1 MTSNQV
7 QKVLGSISKLLECAI
22 CLDLLKNPIA
32 TRCHHHFCR
41 FCITEFLKTK
51 THVPC
56 PLCKEPVTRRSL
68 QDQDRL
74 SDIVEHVRGLI
85 TAYQE
90 DTGEFFSPS
99 RGHLGTDF
107 FPCTP
112 EPIFPRETTAS
123 KRQARRG
130 GKQATRRVD
139 SPGDAVPAG
148 SHAQHE
154 ETTEKL
160 ETRLHRPALHLR
172 NTGST
177 GTRNSRKTRRSRQ
190 DHVPLHGGEER
201 VGDGDRRESDERRM
215 SALEQEGEK
224 LESDARHMSALEQEA
239 ALLKYLVEGSCGVNK
254 SLTVSGYSVGTD
266 EDSSIKVLSGGG
278 GTGDASDER
287 STGQREARV
296 SEGNDK
302 SCGGAVVIDVDEC
315 LNNETRSVEVKTL
328 GNREIIERKGDN
340 FCIDTMDIDTN
351 DCFKTETKCVANNST
366 VGSKGVSPVCVGV
379 EEKDGRLSRTSEKHI
394 SRIEQILQLTP
405 ETEYEG
411 ERCGSDVSGDGG
423 LLFQSQEVKKKEKPI
438 KSKLSIYTG
447 RAARGTAGWKNKT
460 ETTQKSQYETDFHEG
475 SPLSSVDAPN
485 LTKDF
490 HSVGPVK
497 TYSKAQVRKHQKSS
511 MVAQWI
517 EEAQHATDK
526 GNFSQ
531 NDSLASNHGNMV
543 STSTVNCEQI
553 VINVDSEVENFGFSV
568 SESNAAG
575 GSRPNVANSV
585 EGTQESRQS
594 TQAPP
599 ANRRRMFKTRGT
611 KETEVVSTGKKT
623 TESEL
628 PSSDPYE
635 FKSSQTLQ
643 PKQKIQRKR
652 GRKPGKKKGNN
663 LSLKMDDLQTKEASL
678 SELGGGVESDMT
690 TKKDKSKATKHV
702 HFALKSPE
710 QELSSLIEKIG
721 DAEDHDFAFC
731 TQDAVSNMAEQEGD
745 GAQLEEGF
753 GDVMNEDIEMIDG
766 DDTVKGSFG
775 NGPTDNVKSQTT
787 NSSSSNSNDT
797 EKSQTMSIIP
807 PTPMLSAA
815 TGQPVKSIPPS
826 HMAHH
831 RGQASKVTTDHRNDE
846 VRLTDSDSCSQMPL
860 PIPRKK
866 SQSSGRE
873 TKTDAKKLD
882 VGDVASLAESSG
894 QSHISPTPSVEL
906 VHQQDVELVHQQDVN
921 TARQDNDI
929 TQDDLPSS
937 ANSSST
943 EDLNISLEN
952 TQFEEANLDIQP
964 DEIKKQL
971 SQMSEDSQLSKA
983 DGCPGRHRDG
993 STVKDTDG
1001 NKTPR
1006 QRRPSSSTSKQSN
1019 SEERQPVVSLNRAP
1033 SQGGQSSAGRVHH
1046 KAQERCIVSDNQGF
1060 ALADQCSE
1068 DEVETTAADT
1078 ATTMCNV
1085 PHNSH
1090 NSHISHSV
1098 TDAEKMGAAN
1108 SGSVIAKHDED
1119 SCDDSGMAVGIEK
1132 LGVPNCKSQSEDAI
1146 PESIEEESVNLI
1158 EDTAE
1163 TSRGRSTRSLR
1174 TRAGRHEAAGSVTTC
1189 KSRVSRRCSNRNK
1202 DPVIEIACSDTE
1214 EAVAICDVTDYRQ
1227 EKQKLK
1233 DPVPGICHVDSQA
1246 STLPTSLPVG
1256 CDELTLPPDM
1266 CVSDDQEAADVVEVD
1281 GGAAEASVDVPE
1293 TVTESL
1299 SLLEQPDEQDVTSGR
1314 SGEAS
1319 TLESVSILKN
1329 SDIGF
1334 KTSRTRNRN
1343 NQQKDSTG
1351 KEIRQNTQAV
1361 DRRSKPQK
1369 RKHLE
1374 ADDGDEDTSA
1384 LQDSAEAPAIPEVS
1398 SAPVTITLDDSDD
1411 EPLVIHRPKRKCFSL
1426 DGSPLRARPKES
1438 RTKLSRRAKPSA
1450 KKSLEAEGTCVNGDH
1465 EPMDTDVCGT
1475 VESSNCKGH
1484 SLDKNSGR
1492 DNNSEFDIVSEH
1504 HKQQCVDDTPQL
1516 VNTMSESCQ
1525 VQESME
1531 DIFNRNTE
1539 QSLNIVIAGADD
1551 ASQNTL
1557 VPTCNDDDDDV
1568 DSPTCSPEQATV
1580 KEWKSQ
1586 FLDDDSSDSDSPK
1599 TPRSVKKGVK
1609 AARGL
1614 ASLKKK
1620 QPSEES
1626 ASSPIVIS
1634 SSKSSSG
1641 RMPDSVN
1648 QDIRVKSQSTSSQET
1663 CPPAKQ
1669 QLSLTDSECVGPT
1682 PSDVTHAGPGSGSR
1696 SLKMKGADSMRRNKN
1711 VLAVDSE
1718 DVVSG
1723 CELSGRSK
1731 REGNGLKQRHKGQRA
1746 SRVSLPL
1753 IHPSTEY
1760 KAKSERRT
1768 KHVLSSDD
1776 DDEVAAVES
1785 SGCELSGR
1793 SKREPSGH
1801 KRRYRVNCEINL
1813 PTVQS
1818 SNEDKADDDIVLLDD
1833 FEEPAART
1841 ECSSSDEEFVLR
1853 DDDEVIRKADM
1864 PEGDSMFADLPK
1876 TSSPVHASSP
1886 VPDPED
1892 ESDEAPV
1899 GVRKTSRHAI
1909 ITDSDSDDDDDDDDD
1924 DDENDYGDQ
1933 QMNFTSSSAFSSQS
1947 DVLTTQQQGKLEK
1960 DLEKMREEIRR
1971 LEAMKDDGHGE
1982 DVDGTMVEVAE
1993 DVDIVEE
2000 NCKVMTP
2007 DVIPASNKTK
2017 DGDDSSSD
2025 DDLFISPRSPS
2036 PPPDFDRLPK
2046 PRKSAEIIKAFEIIE
2061 KFKSPDRS
2069 KSSKSRTVL
2078 SPLQTGNLGKP
2089 RSEKIVLITS
2099 GLNREQAT
2107 SVQEFSKVTGSVFFP
2122 KFNKTVTHLVV
2133 KKAAGESRPVCD
2145 RTLKYFQGIVGK
2157 CWVVSFDWVRDSL
2170 LANKPLPEDKYE
2182 IVGDTVIVEDH
2193 HGPRRART
2201 SDKKLFSGFTL
2212 TCIGVSDEMTKDD
2225 MSLLLQ
2231 QGGATLAEDPWEL
2244 GKMAAAIPLIIRCL
2258 DTEDEAPTKSE
2269 VEHFNCF
2276 YKHNRLITVSREW
2289 VLDSI
2294 STWRLQPLDD
2304 YVLNN
2309 IKNIVLPF

>member
-112 EPIFPRETTAS
+112 EPIFPRETTSS

-130 GKQATRRVD
+130 GKQATGRVD

-160 ETRLHRPALHLR
+160 ETRLHPPALHLR

-177 GTRNSRKTRRSRQ
+177 GTRNIRKTRRSRQ
-190 DHVPLHGGEER
+190 DHVPSHGGEER

-224 LESDARHMSALEQEA
+224 LESDERHMSDLEQEA

-254 SLTVSGYSVGTD
+254 GMTVGGYSVGTD
-266 EDSSIKVLSGGG
+266 EDSSIKVLSGVG

-287 STGQREARV
+287 STGQREARDG
-296 SEGNDK
+296 EGNDK
-302 SCGGAVVIDVDEC
+302 SCDGAVVIDVDEC
-315 LNNETRSVEVKTL
+315 LNNETKSVEAKTL
-328 GNREIIERKGDN
+328 GNKEIVERKGDN
-340 FCIDTMDIDTN
+340 SCIETMDIDMN
-351 DCFKTETKCVANNST
+351 ECFKTETISVGNSST
-366 VGSKGVSPVCVGV
+366 VGSKGFSPVCVGV
-379 EEKDGRLSRTSEKHI
+379 EEKDGRLTRTSEKHV

-447 RAARGTAGWKNKT
+447 RAARGTPGGKNKI
-460 ETTQKSQYETDFHEG
+460 EATQKSQYETDFHEG
-475 SPLSSVDAPN
+475 SPLSSMDAPN

-531 NDSLASNHGNMV
+531 NDSLASNHCNMV
-543 STSTVNCEQI
+543 SRNTENCEPI
-553 VINVDSEVENFGFSV
+553 AINVDSEVENFGFSI
-568 SESNAAG
+568 SESDAAG

-585 EGTQESRQS
+585 EGIQESRQK

-623 TESEL
+623 TELEL

-635 FKSSQTLQ
+635 FKSSQTVK
-643 PKQKIQRKR
+643 PKQKIQKQR
-652 GRKPGKKKGNN
+652 GRKPGKKKGNKF
-663 LSLKMDDLQTKEASL
+663 SLKMADLQTKEASS
-678 SELGGGVESDMT
+678 SEVGGGVESDMT

-702 HFALKSPE
+702 HFALKSPD

-731 TQDAVSNMAEQEGD
+731 TQDAVSNMAEQGGD
-745 GAQLEEGF
+745 GAQLVEGF
-753 GDVMNEDIEMIDG
+753 GDVMHEDIEMIDC

-775 NGPTDNVKSQTT
+775 NGPTDNLKSQTT

-815 TGQPVKSIPPS
+815 TGQPVRSIPPS
-826 HMAHH
+826 HMAKH
-831 RGQASKVTTDHRNDE
+831 RGQVSKVTTDPRNDE
-846 VRLTDSDSCSQMPL
+846 VHLTDSDSCSQMPL

-866 SQSSGRE
+866 SKSAGRE
-873 TKTDAKKLD
+873 TKTDAEKLD

-894 QSHISPTPSVEL
+894 QTHISLTPS
-906 VHQQDVELVHQQDVN
+906 VELVHQQDVN
-921 TARQDNDI
+921 TARQDNDV

-937 ANSSST
+937 GNSSST

-964 DEIKKQL
+964 DEIKKHL

-983 DGCPGRHRDG
+983 EGCPGRHRDG
-993 STVKDTDG
+993 STVKDADG
-1001 NKTPR
+1001 DKTPS
-1006 QRRPSSSTSKQSN
+1006 QGRPSSSTSKQRN
-1019 SEERQPVVSLNRAP
+1019 TEERQSVVSLNQAP
-1033 SQGGQSSAGRVHH
+1033 SQCGLSSAGRIHH
-1046 KAQERCIVSDNQGF
+1046 KAQERQCIVSDNPGC

-1068 DEVETTAADT
+1068 DEVETIAADT

-1090 NSHISHSV
+1090 NSHSV
-1098 TDAEKMGAAN
+1098 TTAENMGAAN
-1108 SGSVIAKHDED
+1108 SGSVIAKQDED
-1119 SCDDSGMAVGIEK
+1119 SCEDSGMAVGIEK
-1132 LGVPNCKSQSEDAI
+1132 LGVPDGKSQSEDAT

-1163 TSRGRSTRSLR
+1163 TNRGRSTRSLR
-1174 TRAGRHEAAGSVTTC
+1174 TRAGRHEAAGSATTC
-1189 KSRVSRRCSNRNK
+1189 KSRVSRRSSNRNK

-1214 EAVAICDVTDYRQ
+1214 EAVAICNVTDSRQ

-1233 DPVPGICHVDSQA
+1233 DPVPGICHVDSQV

-1256 CDELTLPPDM
+1256 CDELTLPPDV
-1266 CVSDDQEAADVVEVD
+1266 CVGDDQEAADVVEVD

-1299 SLLEQPDEQDVTSGR
+1299 SLLEQPDEQDVTPGR

-1329 SDIGF
+1329 SDIDF
-1334 KTSRTRNRN
+1334 KTSRTRNKN

-1351 KEIRQNTQAV
+1351 KEIRQNTQAF

-1369 RKHLE
+1369 RKRLE
-1374 ADDGDEDTSA
+1374 AGDGDEDTSA
-1384 LQDSAEAPAIPEVS
+1384 LHQLQDSAEAPSIPEVS

-1426 DGSPLRARPKES
+1426 DGSPLRARSKES
-1438 RTKLSRRAKPSA
+1438 RKKLSRRAKPSA
-1450 KKSLEAEGTCVNGDH
+1450 KKSLEVEGTCVNVDH
-1465 EPMDTDVCGT
+1465 EPMDTDVRGT

-1484 SLDKNSGR
+1484 SLDKNSGH
-1492 DNNSEFDIVSEH
+1492 DKKSEFDIVSVH

-1516 VNTMSESCQ
+1516 VNTISDSSQ

-1539 QSLNIVIAGADD
+1539 QSWNIVVAGADD

-1557 VPTCNDDDDDV
+1557 VPTCNDDDV

-1580 KEWKSQ
+1580 KERKSQ
-1586 FLDDDSSDSDSPK
+1586 FLDADSSDSDSPQ

-1620 QPSEES
+1620 QPREES

-1648 QDIRVKSQSTSSQET
+1648 QDIRVQSQSTSSQER

-1696 SLKMKGADSMRRNKN
+1696 SRKMKGADSMRRKKN
-1711 VLAVDSE
+1711 VLASDNE
-1718 DVVSG
+1718 DLVSG

-1731 REGNGLKQRHKGQRA
+1731 GEGNGLKQRHKGERA

-1753 IHPSTEY
+1753 IHPSTKY
-1760 KAKSERRT
+1760 KAKSKRRT

-1793 SKREPSGH
+1793 SKSEPSGH

-1818 SNEDKADDDIVLLDD
+1818 SIEDKADDDIVVLDD

-1864 PEGDSMFADLPK
+1864 PEGDAMFADLPQ

-1909 ITDSDSDDDDDDDDD
+1909 ITDSDNDDNDDD
-1924 DDENDYGDQ
+1924 DDENDDGDQ
-1933 QMNFTSSSAFSSQS
+1933 QMNFISSSAFSSQS

-1971 LEAMKDDGHGE
+1971 LEAMKDDGAGE

-1993 DVDIVEE
+1993 DVAEADIVEDY
-2000 NCKVMTP
+2000 CKVSTP

-2025 DDLFISPRSPS
+2025 DDLFLSPRSPS

-2069 KSSKSRTVL
+2069 KSSRSRTVL

-2133 KKAAGESRPVCD
+2133 KKAAGESHPVCD

-2193 HGPRRART
+2193 HGPRRSRT

-2231 QGGATLAEDPWEL
+2231 QGGATLADDPWEL